1 MKTLLLSIAALLLCS
16 SLYAQQWEKI
26 QYPEIYYTSKI
37 PSLNKPR
44 LIVHNNIIYAL
55 PTQSLPLY
63 TSKDNGSTWQ
73 MCDTNALRNL
83 GLLHNGSLDW
93 YIGSIDFT
101 KSAAFAMI
109 STNTSNIS
117 GNFLARSL
125 DNGQTW
131 QFIDLSSI
139 SQNAIDSNVY
149 NVTADNE
156 TVIVSTGG
164 SGNTNLFISRDEG
177 TTWKEMGLPKNIVS
191 PNGNIALFQNSLM
204 YDGQFYDGKEL
215 SNKGYQGRFYLIP
228 DINNPISQKLS
239 KFPTEV
245 DYADKDED
253 YLTCDRLGVTGDFFT
268 CDDYLAYINN
278 TWGYK
283 SSLLPFTPELM
294 KDIDYDISR
303 PYEVRGFGSYYDTPG
318 VLYFT
323 LIVRR
328 LSDSATVNRYVKLSY
343 PYNGKFEKIS
353 DDIIVTKESKKP
365 RILPLNAITDNATFV
380 RNDLR
385 ELYRFQKSSV
395 SVEEEIQY
403 ANNTMTLQPHPAKDQ
418 INIRFTTPQNGLY
431 HCELHD
437 MMGAKIVSL
446 GMAPLQQGQQWNLD
460 ADIHSVPNG
469 YYRVIIKSPTQ
480 VFSLPCLIHK

>member
-1 MKTLLLSIAALLLCS
+1 MKTVLLCALALVLS
-16 SLYAQQWEKI
+16 TQVYAQQWEKI
-26 QYPEIYYTSKI
+26 QYPEIYYTSNKTN
-37 PSLNKPR
+37 LRKPR

-55 PTQSLPLY
+55 PSQSLPLY
-63 TSKDNGSTWQ
+63 TSQDNGGTWQ

-83 GLLHNGSLDW
+83 GLLRDGSLDW
-93 YIGSIDFT
+93 SIGRIDFT
-101 KSAAFAMI
+101 KSGAFASI
-109 STNTSNIS
+109 STYNGKKSRTYL
-117 GNFLARSL
+117 GRSL

-131 QFIDLSSI
+131 QFIDLSII
-139 SQNAIDSNVY
+139 SQNAIDSNIY

-164 SGNTNLFISRDEG
+164 SGNTNLFISTDEG

-191 PNGNIALFQNSLM
+191 PNGEIALFQNSLM

-215 SNKGYQGRFYLIP
+215 SNKGYQGRFYLIQ

-239 KFPTEV
+239 DFPKW
-245 DYADKDED
+245 ADHANKDEY

-268 CDDYLAYINN
+268 CDGYLSYINN

-283 SSLLPFTPELM
+283 SDRLPFTQELM
-294 KDIDYDISR
+294 NYIDDDTLLRFSIDN
-303 PYEVRGFGSYYDTPG
+303 FGAYYDTPG
-318 VLYFT
+318 NVYFT
-323 LIVRR
+323 MSVRR
-328 LSDSATVNRYVKLSY
+328 LSDSARVHRYVKLSY
-343 PYNGKFEKIS
+343 PYSGNFEVLA
-353 DDIIVTKESKKP
+353 DDFIASQNFDGTAASLLAV
-365 RILPLNAITDNATFV
+365 TDNALLV
-380 RNDLR
+380 RTNKS

-395 SVEEEIQY
+395 SVEEEIQN

-446 GMAPLQQGQQWNLD
+446 GAAPLQQGQQWNLD

-480 VFSLPCLIHK
+480 VYSLPCLIHK